1 MTTARGI
8 LLSIYLSILLASCL
22 FLVFRNPSSVAALL
36 MVQILYKLTTPVTV
50 GTLQNPVVVS
60 NLGIAIFHT
69 LTLVVIWRVMGNP
82 FRESE

>member
-1 MTTARGI
+1 
-8 LLSIYLSILLASCL
+8 
-22 FLVFRNPSSVAALL
+22 

-69 LTLVVIWRVMGNP
+69 LTLAVIWRVMGNP
-82 FRESE
+82 FRKSE